1 MGAYALGVTP
11 LIHFLSEFIFVSEHR
26 SKEVAMADDF
36 TAVGK
41 ASEIKAYW
49 DTLQQQEPLF
59 VHFPIPSKS
68 YLIVKEQQYN
78 KAVDVFMGS
87 IR

>member
-1 MGAYALGVTP
+1 
-11 LIHFLSEFIFVSEHR
+11 
-26 SKEVAMADDF
+26 MADDF

-41 ASEIKAYW
+41 ASKMKAYW
-49 DTLQQQEPLF
+49 DILQQQEPLF
-59 VHFPIPSKS
+59 VRFRIPSKS